1 MDYSNYAGHQSQSFM
16 YGLPT
21 PDQPPQQQS
30 DDSLRDPYSLQH
42 HQNTYNQYF
51 PGLEGSLRIDP
62 SSFVPQPHSPP
73 DSFTKHSVSSN
84 DFGHN
89 SKMDPSSL
97 DGDENNF
104 GDAGLGRSSSEEKD
118 SMTPAQSKRK
128 AQNRAAQRAFR
139 ERKERHVKDLEDKVN
154 SLAEA
159 SGTLQA
165 DNERLKRELAKFA
178 TENEILRVTSGSMN
192 GGGGGGPRNSIG
204 MEEQHTV
211 TGPMDYS
218 PTDFYST
225 LMPEGSG
232 WGPAPGSSDTAPPA
246 SHRVMVCEVTGEKL
260 LDAGATWDFIQK
272 HELFKAGQVDIE
284 GIADRLK
291 GLAQCNGQ
299 GPAFQEGEV
308 IRAIEASV
316 VDQDRLI

>member
-1 MDYSNYAGHQSQSFM
+1 MNYSNYAGHQSQPFSM

-21 PDQPPQQQS
+21 PDQQPPPQT
-30 DDSLRDPYSLQH
+30 DDSLHDPFSMQQH
-42 HQNTYNQYF
+42 NTYNHYF

-62 SSFVPQPHSPP
+62 SSFVPPPHSPP

-84 DFGHN
+84 DYNNN
-89 SKMDPSSL
+89 SKLDPSSI
-97 DGDENNF
+97 DGDENHYADT
-104 GDAGLGRSSSEEKD
+104 GIARSSSEEKE

-159 SGTLQA
+159 SNTLQA

-178 TENEILRVTSGSMN
+178 TENEILRVTGSMN
-192 GGGGGGPRNSIG
+192 GGGGSHNPG
-204 MEEQHTV
+204 MQEQPTV
-211 TGPMDYS
+211 TGPMKYS

-232 WGPAPGSSDTAPPA
+232 WGPAPGSSATAPPA
-246 SHRVMVCEVTGEKL
+246 SHRVMVCQITGERL
-260 LDAGATWDFIQK
+260 LDAGATWDLIQG
-272 HELFKAGQVDIE
+272 HALYKAGQVNIGDV
-284 GIADRLK
+284 ADRLK
-291 GLAQCNGQ
+291 GMAQCNGQ
-299 GPAFQEGEV
+299 GPAFKEGEV
-308 IRAIEASV
+308 MRAIEASV
-316 VDQDRLI
+316 ADRDELI